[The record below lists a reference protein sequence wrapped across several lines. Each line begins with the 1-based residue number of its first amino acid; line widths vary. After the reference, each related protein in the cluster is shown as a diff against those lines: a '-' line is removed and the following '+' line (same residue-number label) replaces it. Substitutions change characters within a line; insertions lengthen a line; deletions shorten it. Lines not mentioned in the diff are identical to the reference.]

1 MSKGYKN
8 MECSHN
14 VNSTQYLL
22 AAQIP
27 FLDFVR
33 CMATLQ
39 IVLFHYVC
47 AIPLS
52 DRYVL
57 LWGREGV
64 ALFFMISG
72 AGLVNK
78 YYYNMSALQFY
89 KRRLLGI
96 FIPFWIA
103 YLGVS
108 IWKFFVNSFTW
119 TPSGLPLRN
128 GIFTFLGI
136 DGLLAVYGI
145 PTYYQIGEWYLGVLL
160 IVYLLFPIWIKAFR
174 KYPTFLLLILLAL
187 RILISANN
195 IFSPLPVCYS
205 PITALSNF
213 SIGAYSILLLSKA
226 KKARNTGGICVLVA
240 GVVLLFAG
248 WILGHRY
255 DLQDYGELLTGVAL
269 FAIYYILAQN
279 IHVHS
284 FRQFVCY
291 ISYEVFLLHHVII
304 YKTAPIVSSNYS
316 VSHMLIGAIL
326 TFIVIAAASY
336 NLKKCSE
343 FVTRQIKTLGTALI
357 NHSNTL

>member
-1 MSKGYKN
+1 
-8 MECSHN
+8 MEYSHN
-14 VNSTQYLL
+14 VNSTHYLL
-22 AAQIP
+22 TAQVP

-78 YYYNMSALQFY
+78 YYYSMSTLQFY

-108 IWKFFVNSFTW
+108 IWKFFANSFTW

-160 IVYLLFPIWIKAFR
+160 IVYLLFPIWIKVFR
-174 KYPTFLLLILLAL
+174 KCPTLLLLILFAL
-187 RILISANN
+187 RILISTNN
-195 IFSPLPVCYS
+195 IFSPLPVCYN

-213 SIGAYSILLLSKA
+213 SVGAYSILLLSKA
-226 KKARNTGGICVLVA
+226 KKSNTKKEGIGILVA
-240 GVVLLFAG
+240 GAVFLFAG
-248 WILGHRY
+248 LILGHRY
-255 DLQDYGELLTGVAL
+255 GLQDYGELLTGVAL
-269 FAIYYILAQN
+269 FAIYYILAPLTQK
-279 IHVHS
+279 IYIHS
-284 FRQFVCY
+284 FCQFVCY

-304 YKTAPIVSSNYS
+304 HKTAPIVSSNYS
-316 VSHMLIGAIL
+316 ISHALIGAIL
-326 TFIVIAAASY
+326 TSVVIAAAAY

-343 FVTRQIKTLGTALI
+343 YVTQQIKSFGTVLI
-357 NHSNTL
+357 NYSNTL